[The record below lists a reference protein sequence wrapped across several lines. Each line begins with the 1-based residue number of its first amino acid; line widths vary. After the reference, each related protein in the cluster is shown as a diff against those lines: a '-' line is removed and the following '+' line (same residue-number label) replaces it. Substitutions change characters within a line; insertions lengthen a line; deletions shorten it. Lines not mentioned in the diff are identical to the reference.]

1 MASRDNDDSTEA
13 DATSG
18 RIESAELAGEWV
30 TRQGAA
36 ATHGHFPSSVYNT
49 SARLYEK
56 EGDVDVAK
64 PLPRHRRTMA
74 TTNIERIRTGRPR
87 VMTSMNN
94 DTPSAA
100 SLQRAQS
107 WSGARR
113 QLSPTSA
120 GVVDASS
127 YNTVPESPAKRFL
140 SAFATWSVPE
150 AVDDDEG
157 EQVAQYVLG
166 RQIGHGGFSIV
177 REAVFMEED
186 SGAVEPVKCAVK
198 IVRKSNTSSA
208 SEYIQEYFD
217 HEVGIWAQLHH
228 PHILE
233 LYEVHETDAATFAFM
248 PLLHDSSTLYHL
260 VRHHHWT
267 TSNQQQLAMLTPD
280 EVREYMRQ
288 LTSALLYLHL
298 DARIVHRDVKLE
310 NCLIDREA
318 KRLLLCDFGLAE
330 YLPEEEEN
338 SDSMLAT
345 TFPNTREL
353 LRPSSADSASA
364 SASTSSSARLRD
376 PQGAGGS
383 LPYTSPEQI
392 QSPHT
397 AIVTSAVDIWAL
409 GVLMHVLITG
419 MFPFAHAY
427 PARLQLQ
434 IERGEWDMAGLV
446 SKVNDIS
453 TRTLHIDAWNAA
465 AECVQGC
472 LQHNVAMRWSAQQV
486 QSSAFLKS

>member
-1 MASRDNDDSTEA
+1 MASRDNDDSAEA

-18 RIESAELAGEWV
+18 PVESKDLAGERV
-30 TRQGAA
+30 MRQGAV
-36 ATHGHFPSSVYNT
+36 ATDGHFPSSVYNT

-56 EGDVDVAK
+56 DGDGDVAQ
-64 PLPRHRRTMA
+64 PLPRHRRTIP
-74 TTNIERIRTGRPR
+74 TTNTERIRTGRPR

-113 QLSPTSA
+113 QFSPTST
-120 GVVDASS
+120 GIVDANS
-127 YNTVPESPAKRFL
+127 YNAVPESPAKRYL
-140 SAFATWSVPE
+140 SAIATWSVPE
-150 AVDDDEG
+150 PVDDDEG

-198 IVRKSNTSSA
+198 IVRKSTTSSA

-233 LYEVHETDAATFAFM
+233 LFEVHETDAATFAFM

-267 TSNQQQLAMLTPD
+267 IPNQPQHTLLTPD

-298 DARIVHRDVKLE
+298 DARIVHRDIKLE

-318 KRLLLCDFGLAE
+318 KQLLLCDFGLAE
-330 YLPEEEEN
+330 YLPEEEEEN
-338 SDSMLAT
+338 DSMPACLFSNT
-345 TFPNTREL
+345 TEL
-353 LRPSSADSASA
+353 PRSSSADSAST
-364 SASTSSSARLRD
+364 STSSARLRD

-397 AIVTSAVDIWAL
+397 AIVSSAVDIWAL

-419 MFPFAHAY
+419 TFPFAQAY

-434 IERGEWDMAGLV
+434 IERGEWDTTALA
-446 SKVNDIS
+446 STADDIAV
-453 TRTLHIDAWNAA
+453 RTLHTDAWNAA
-465 AECVQGC
+465 PECVQGC
-472 LQHNVAMRWSAQQV
+472 LQHNVPMRWSAQQLL
-486 QSSAFLKS
+486 SSAFLKS